1 MIDAPKLIIDETE
14 TPVIKQHNQPLLSIR
29 ADSMITPIS
38 SPIISQIKQNPP
50 PAFIPPSSNY
60 STSSSSSPTMTST
73 LSPLTQVNPFV
84 GIIRRMLSLESH
96 NKYQT
101 TDGYPVFGWS
111 QCGKYLIIRNPNT
124 LFSKM
129 MADFFVTTNLSSFIR
144 QLNHYNFTKVKV
156 SEHSKNSRG
165 HHDQMLVYEHPKFRK
180 DNQCDLERKQKT
192 SSRTVQPQVSRNEV
206 SREDYNRILQ
216 DVNTLWS
223 TISKMKSLDERR
235 GVDIALLAREN
246 ENLKQTLALNDER
259 LEKLIAK
266 IESSSDKREKKHVK
280 RKAVGWKDQGPRNK
294 SSRTRSTSSSACV
307 PMFRK
312 CVSVPDAKL
321 KKEDY

>member
-1 MIDAPKLIIDETE
+1 MIDSPRLIIDETE
-14 TPVIKQHNQPLLSIR
+14 TPLKQHQPLLSIR
-29 ADSMITPIS
+29 SSLPENLITPIS
-38 SPIISQIKQNPP
+38 SPVISQIKQ
-50 PAFIPPSSNY
+50 PASMIPPSSNA
-60 STSSSSSPTMTST
+60 SSCSSSPTMTST

-84 GIIRRMLSLESH
+84 GIIRRMLSAESQ

-180 DNQCDLERKQKT
+180 DNQCDLERKQKS
-192 SSRTVQPQVSRNEV
+192 SSRTVQPQVSRSEV
-206 SREDYNRILQ
+206 SRDDYNRILQ

-235 GVDIALLAREN
+235 GLDIALLTREN
-246 ENLKQTLALNDER
+246 ETLKQQLALNNEK
-259 LEKLIAK
+259 LEKLTAK
-266 IESSSDKREKKHVK
+266 IDSRDEKRKHAILK
-280 RKAVGWKDQGPRNK
+280 RKAVGWKDQGPRSK
-294 SSRTRSTSSSACV
+294 SPRTRSTSSSACV
-307 PMFRK
+307 PAFRK
-312 CVSVPDAKL
+312 CVSVPDAKF
-321 KKEDY
+321 